1 MEEEFTEWLTFDSQA
16 WLYIFSRKS
25 VLETSKK
32 RRRLVLLSVPSSKG
46 LYMKI
51 QLIFPSVEMLQAYTM
66 YLNLAYNVLNLT

>member
-1 MEEEFTEWLTFDSQA
+1 M
-16 WLYIFSRKS
+16 ISRKS

-32 RRRLVLLSVPSSKG
+32 RRRLVLPSVPYSKG

-51 QLIFPSVEMLQAYTM
+51 QLIFPSVVEMLQAYTM